1 MAGWFRSLKK
11 YELFY
16 RFSALLWGFAAIIFF
31 KNLLDNYYPFYR
43 RFFPLS
49 QLALIFF
56 AVGFAS
62 AALYR
67 KPRNR
72 SGRGLFYGLFV
83 TTLCVTALVLPARYL
98 GHERSLLLFA
108 VPLSMFAGLLWFE
121 LMRHFFFYQPAKIF
135 LITGA
140 LIALAL
146 SRFVENTY
154 APAAIAAA
162 AAVISRFQADKPWDV
177 GHERL
182 LGIRQLIDLLRYL
195 FLAQAFHSTLGPNRA
210 NLLLVLIICSLGLVL
225 PQLIRLFGAVRPH
238 IQQGLQILP
247 VMFITLAMLFNFVH
261 YTYWGAAAY
270 ALLAIWEA
278 VYFSKAH
285 EVYLRREKIL
295 AGAAIV
301 AAFLAYYISTDWLQI
316 LSGILVLAVLTGVM
330 VYVAKNWRKTITALF
345 IISVGTWLYALQ
357 LKYSNSVTR
366 ELFRFPVL
374 RLHQPQ
380 LPDTNLILSM
390 LVLQKSTGK
399 PLFTNILPDTL
410 LADAAWRGERIA
422 PFDANPATLVMRLA
436 YRCSVR
442 QLDHIFVFDEKSLG
456 VYSEPAALIT
466 LKDMLEKFQRCDI
479 YVADGKTMRSVR
491 NLAQNFQVDA
501 KLLLSISPD
510 DAAKLLSVARA
521 EKQQDLMAEAQALYE
536 GVFIFYKDD
545 PQFLRELSALA
556 AARGHIE
563 RQIEL
568 LNILINLKK
577 DNTTYDKKLLMELYA
592 IKRDRKKSSTL
603 AYEILA
609 TGSESPLAMYV
620 FLQRLFSE
628 PFDRYEMES
637 LYRKVAQYQ
646 PKTDLESI
654 KYAGLKRSIEDQLKQ
669 NPTYDRKFQDEN
681 HRQEFITFPE

>member
-1 MAGWFRSLKK
+1 MPGWLRSLKK

-16 RFSALLWGFAAIIFF
+16 RFTAVLWGFAAIVFF
-31 KNLLDNYYPFYR
+31 KNVLDNYYPYYR

-49 QLALIFF
+49 QLALILF
-56 AVGFAS
+56 ALGFAS
-62 AALYR
+62 AAFYR
-67 KPRNR
+67 KPQMRNWR
-72 SGRGLFYGLFV
+72 SWLYGLLV
-83 TTLCVTALVLPARYL
+83 TTVCLAALTVPGHYL
-98 GHERSLLLFA
+98 GHERSLLLLA
-108 VPLSMFAGLLWFE
+108 VPLSLFAGLLWFE
-121 LMRHFFFYQPAKIF
+121 LTRHFFFYQPAKLF
-135 LITGA
+135 LLAGA
-140 LIALAL
+140 LIALSV
-146 SRFVENTY
+146 SRFLESIYT
-154 APAAIAAA
+154 PAAV
-162 AAVISRFQADKPWDV
+162 AAVAAIFARLQADKPWV
-177 GHERL
+177 VAHERL

-210 NLLLVLIICSLGLVL
+210 NLLLVLLICSLGLVL

-247 VMFITLAMLFNFVH
+247 ILFIALAVLFNFIH
-261 YTYWGAAAY
+261 YTYWGATAY

-301 AAFLAYYISTDWLQI
+301 AAIFAYYISTDWLQI
-316 LSGILVLAVLTGVM
+316 ISGVLVLSVLTGVL

-345 IISVGTWLYALQ
+345 IIAVGTWIYALQ

-366 ELFRFPVL
+366 EIFRFPVL
-374 RLHQPQ
+374 RLHQPH

-390 LVLQKSTGK
+390 LVLQKNTGK
-399 PLFTNILPDTL
+399 PVFTNMLPDSL
-410 LADAAWRGERIA
+410 LADSAWRSERIA
-422 PFDANPATLVMRLA
+422 AFDAEAATLVMRLA
-436 YRCSVR
+436 YRCSVLK
-442 QLDHIFVFDEKSLG
+442 LDQIFVFDEASLG
-456 VYSEPAALIT
+456 VYAEPSALIT
-466 LKDMLEKFQRCDI
+466 LKEMLENFRRCDI

-491 NLAQNFQVDA
+491 NLSQTYQVDA
-501 KLLLSISPD
+501 KLLQAISSD

-536 GVFIFYKDD
+536 RVFSFYRDD

-568 LNILINLKK
+568 LNLLISLKK
-577 DNTTYDKKLLMELYA
+577 DNITYDKKLLMELYA
-592 IKRDRKKSSTL
+592 IKRDRKKSSAL
-603 AYEILA
+603 AYEILSS
-609 TGSESPLAMYV
+609 GSESPLAMYV

-628 PFDRYEMES
+628 PFDRNEMQS
-637 LYRKVAQYQ
+637 LYQKVAQYQ
-646 PKTDLESI
+646 PKTDLEGI

>member
-1 MAGWFRSLKK
+1 MAGWFRSLRK

-16 RFSALLWGFAAIIFF
+16 RFSAVLWGFAAIVFF
-31 KNLLDNYYPFYR
+31 RNLLDNFYPFYR

-49 QLALIFF
+49 QLALILF

-62 AALYR
+62 AAFYR
-67 KPRNR
+67 KPTVR
-72 SGRGLFYGLFV
+72 SWRGVTFGIFISAVTVTVLSLPVFYF
-83 TTLCVTALVLPARYL
+83 
-98 GHERSLLLFA
+98 GHERALLLFA
-108 VPLSMFAGLLWFE
+108 VPLSLFAGLLWFE
-121 LMRHFFFYQPAKIF
+121 LNRHFFFYQPAKIF
-135 LITGA
+135 LLSGA
-140 LIALAL
+140 LSAFAL
-146 SRFVENTY
+146 SRFVESNY
-154 APAAIAAA
+154 APAGIAATA
-162 AAVISRFQADKPWDV
+162 ALLSRFQANRSWDV

-225 PQLIRLFGAVRPH
+225 PQLIRLFGAMRPH

-247 VMFITLAMLFNFVH
+247 VMFVALAILFNLVH

-270 ALLAIWEA
+270 ALLAVWEA

-295 AGAAIV
+295 AGAAIFT
-301 AAFLAYYISTDWLQI
+301 AILAYYISTDWLQI
-316 LSGILVLAVLTGVM
+316 ISGVLVLSVLTGVL

-345 IISVGTWLYALQ
+345 IVAVGTWLYALQ
-357 LKYSNSVTR
+357 VKYSNSVTR

-390 LVLQKSTGK
+390 LVLQKNTGK
-399 PLFTNILPDTL
+399 PVFTNMLPDTL

-442 QLDHIFVFDEKSLG
+442 KLDHIFVFDEKSLG
-456 VYSEPAALIT
+456 IYSEPAALIT
-466 LKDMLEKFQRCDI
+466 LKDMLEKFGRCDI
-479 YVADGKTMRSVR
+479 FVADGQTMRSVR
-491 NLAQNFQVDA
+491 SLSQIYQVDV
-501 KLLLSISPD
+501 KLLQAISPD
-510 DAAKLLSVARA
+510 DAARLLSVARA

-536 GVFIFYKDD
+536 RVFSFYKDD

-568 LNILINLKK
+568 LNLLINLKK
-577 DNTTYDKKLLMELYA
+577 DNVTYDKKLLMELYA
-592 IKRDRKKSSTL
+592 IKRDRKKSSSL
-603 AYEILA
+603 AYEILNA
-609 TGSESPLAMYV
+609 GSESPLAMYV

-628 PFDRYEMES
+628 PFDRYEMEA

-646 PKTDLESI
+646 PKTDLEGI

>member
-16 RFSALLWGFAAIIFF
+16 RFSAVLWGFAAIVFF
-31 KNLLDNYYPFYR
+31 RNLLDNYYPFYR

-49 QLALIFF
+49 QLALIMF

-62 AALYR
+62 AAFYR
-67 KPRNR
+67 KPPVR
-72 SGRGLFYGLFV
+72 SWRGIVFGIFV
-83 TTLCVTALVLPARYL
+83 SVVTVTALSMPVFYF
-98 GHERSLLLFA
+98 GHERALLLFA
-108 VPLSMFAGLLWFE
+108 VPLSLFAGLLWFE
-121 LMRHFFFYQPAKIF
+121 LTRHFFFYQPAKIF
-135 LITGA
+135 LLSGA

-146 SRFVENTY
+146 SRFVENNY
-154 APAAIAAA
+154 APAGIAATA
-162 AAVISRFQADKPWDV
+162 ALLSRFQANRSWDV

-225 PQLIRLFGAVRPH
+225 PQLIRLFGAMRPH

-247 VMFITLAMLFNFVH
+247 VMFVALAILFNLVH

-270 ALLAIWEA
+270 ALLAVWEA

-295 AGAAIV
+295 AGAAIIT
-301 AAFLAYYISTDWLQI
+301 AIFAYYISTDWLQI
-316 LSGILVLAVLTGVM
+316 ISGVLVLSVLTGVL

-345 IISVGTWLYALQ
+345 IVAVGTWLYALQ
-357 LKYSNSVTR
+357 VKYSNSVTR

-399 PLFTNILPDTL
+399 PVFTNMLPDTL

-442 QLDHIFVFDEKSLG
+442 KLDHIFVFDEKSLG
-456 VYSEPAALIT
+456 IYSEPAALIT
-466 LKDMLEKFQRCDI
+466 LKDILEKFGRCDI
-479 YVADGKTMRSVR
+479 FVADGQTMRSVR
-491 NLAQNFQVDA
+491 SLSQAYQVDV
-501 KLLLSISPD
+501 KLLQAISPD
-510 DAAKLLSVARA
+510 DAARLLSVARA

-536 GVFIFYKDD
+536 RVFSFYRDD

-568 LNILINLKK
+568 LNLLINLKK
-577 DNTTYDKKLLMELYA
+577 DNITYDKKLLMELYA

-603 AYEILA
+603 AYEILNA
-609 TGSESPLAMYV
+609 GGESPLAMYV

-628 PFDRYEMES
+628 PFDRYEMEA

-646 PKTDLESI
+646 PKTDLEGI
-654 KYAGLKRSIEDQLKQ
+654 KYTGLKRSIEDQLKQ

>member
-16 RFSALLWGFAAIIFF
+16 RFSALLWGFAAIVFF
-31 KNLLDNYYPFYR
+31 KSLLDSYYPFYR

-49 QLALIFF
+49 QLALILF

-67 KPRNR
+67 KPRTR
-72 SGRGLFYGLFV
+72 SPGGVIYGLFV
-83 TTLCVTALVLPARYL
+83 TGICVTALTLPVYYF
-98 GHERSLLLFA
+98 GQERSLLLLA
-108 VPLSMFAGLLWFE
+108 VPSSVFAGVLWFE
-121 LMRHFFFYQPAKIF
+121 LMRHFFFYQPAKLF
-135 LITGA
+135 LLAGA
-140 LIALAL
+140 LIALTV
-146 SRFVENTY
+146 SRFVESTY
-154 APAAIAAA
+154 TPAAIAAA
-162 AAVISRFQADKPWDV
+162 AAVFSRLQPDKPWDV

-182 LGIRQLIDLLRYL
+182 LGIRQLVDILRYL

-210 NLLLVLIICSLGLVL
+210 NLLLVLLICSLGLVL

-247 VMFITLAMLFNFVH
+247 VMFIALAILFNFIH
-261 YTYWGAAAY
+261 YTYWGATAY
-270 ALLAIWEA
+270 TLLAIWEA

-295 AGAAIV
+295 AGAAIFV
-301 AAFLAYYISTDWLQI
+301 AIFAYYISTDWLQI
-316 LSGILVLAVLTGVM
+316 LSGILVLSVLTGVL

-345 IISVGTWLYALQ
+345 VLAVGTWIYALQ

-380 LPDTNLILSM
+380 LPDTNLILRM

-399 PLFTNILPDTL
+399 PIFTNMLPDTL
-410 LADAAWRGERIA
+410 LADGAWRSERIA
-422 PFDANPATLVMRLA
+422 AFDANPATLVLRLA

-442 QLDHIFVFDEKSLG
+442 KLDHIFVFDEKSLG
-456 VYSEPAALIT
+456 IYSEPAALIA
-466 LKDMLEKFQRCDI
+466 LREMLEKFQRCDI
-479 YVADGKTMRSVR
+479 YVADSKTMRSVR
-491 NLAQNFQVDA
+491 SLAQPYQVDA
-501 KLLLSISPD
+501 KLLQEISPD

-536 GVFIFYKDD
+536 RVFSFYKDD

-556 AARGHIE
+556 AARGYIE

-568 LNILINLKK
+568 LNLLITLKK
-577 DNTTYDKKLLMELYA
+577 DNTSYDKKLLMELYA
-592 IKRDRKKSSTL
+592 IKRDRKKSSAL
-603 AYEILA
+603 AYEILNA
-609 TGSESPLAMYV
+609 GSESPLAMYV

-646 PKTDLESI
+646 PKTDLEGI

>member
-16 RFSALLWGFAAIIFF
+16 RFSALLWGFAAILFF
-31 KNLLDNYYPFYR
+31 KNLLDNYYPYYR

-49 QLALIFF
+49 QLALILF
-56 AVGFAS
+56 AAGFAS
-62 AALYR
+62 AALFR
-67 KPRNR
+67 KPRTQ
-72 SGRGLFYGLFV
+72 SWRGILYG
-83 TTLCVTALVLPARYL
+83 
-98 GHERSLLLFA
+98 SLLTGVCVSALSLPVYFLGRERALLLLA
-108 VPLSMFAGLLWFE
+108 VPLSAFAGLLWFE
-121 LMRHFFFYQPAKIF
+121 LMRHFFFYQPAKLF
-135 LITGA
+135 LLAGA
-140 LIALAL
+140 IIGLSI
-146 SRFVENTY
+146 SRFVDGSYT
-154 APAAIAAA
+154 PAAV
-162 AAVISRFQADKPWDV
+162 AAVAALLSRMQANKPWEV

-195 FLAQAFHSTLGPNRA
+195 FLAQAFHSTLGPNRT
-210 NLLLVLIICSLGLVL
+210 NLLLVLLICSLGLVL

-247 VMFITLAMLFNFVH
+247 VMFIALAILFNLIH
-261 YTYWGAAAY
+261 YTYWGATAY
-270 ALLAIWEA
+270 TLLAVWEA

-295 AGAAIV
+295 AAAAIV
-301 AAFLAYYISTDWLQI
+301 GAILAYYISTDWLQI
-316 LSGILVLAVLTGVM
+316 LSGVLVLSVLTGVL

-345 IISVGTWLYALQ
+345 ILAVGTWVYALQ

-366 ELFRFPVL
+366 DVFRFPVL

-380 LPDTNLILSM
+380 LPDTNLILRM

-399 PLFTNILPDTL
+399 PVFTNMLPDTL

-442 QLDHIFVFDEKSLG
+442 KLDHIFVFDENSLG
-456 VYSEPAALIT
+456 IYSEPAALIT
-466 LKDMLEKFQRCDI
+466 LKDMLEKFGRCDI
-479 YVADGKTMRSVR
+479 YVADGKAMRSVR
-491 NLAQNFQVDA
+491 SLSQTYQVDV
-501 KLLLSISPD
+501 KLLQAISPD

-536 GVFIFYKDD
+536 RVFSFYKDD

-568 LNILINLKK
+568 LNLLITLKK
-577 DNTTYDKKLLMELYA
+577 DNITYDKKLLMELYA
-592 IKRDRKKSSTL
+592 IKRDRKKSSAL
-603 AYEILA
+603 AYEILNA
-609 TGSESPLAMYV
+609 GGESPLAMYV

-628 PFDRYEMES
+628 PFDRYEMEA

-646 PKTDLESI
+646 PKTDLEGI